1 MRRAALAFLASALA
15 LTACTDDRISLSYGL
30 REGTVFRYD
39 LLLRAEVVRTLEDQT
54 QTQDVVATFEVTQEI
69 LARTEDGGSQAR
81 MTMVPRSLLVDG
93 RASETGPGQEFV
105 VQLGPDGRVVSIG
118 EPTGEATEEL
128 APLGIER
135 LLPRLRPVLP
145 ATLVSAGDD
154 WSSTTDFSD
163 TGGTFSLS
171 TDSRLAELGSLEGHP
186 AALVRTTYESPVDR
200 RERFAN
206 AVAEL
211 AGTDVGAQEAWFALD
226 GFLIRSFGD
235 SVGTYTVT
243 FRPPEGELGVAPV
256 EGSLVVRLHTEMRLV
271 ETSPA
276 PAGG

>member
-1 MRRAALAFLASALA
+1 VRRAALLFLASALA

-30 REGTVFRYD
+30 GEGTLLRYH
-39 LLLRAEVVRTLEDQT
+39 LLLRAEVGRTLQDQT
-54 QTQDVVATFEVTQEI
+54 QTQEVVATFEVTQEI
-69 LARTEDGGSQAR
+69 LGRTEDGGSQAR
-81 MTMVPRSLLVDG
+81 IALVPRSLLVDG

-105 VQLGPDGRVVSIG
+105 VQLGPDGRVVGIG
-118 EPTGEATEEL
+118 EPTGEPTEEL

-145 ATLVSAGDD
+145 AAEVSAGDA
-154 WSSTTDFSD
+154 WESKTDFSD
-163 TGGTFSLS
+163 AGGTFSLA
-171 TDSRLAELGSLEGHP
+171 TESRLAELGSLQGHP

-211 AGTDVGAQEAWFALD
+211 AGTDVGAQQAWFALE
-226 GFLIRSFGD
+226 GFLIRSVGD

-243 FRPPEGELGVAPV
+243 FHPPEGELGVAPV
-256 EGSLVVRLHTEMRLV
+256 EGALVVTLHTEMRLV
-271 ETSPA
+271 ETGASSV
-276 PAGG
+276 G